1 MRKWFLPLILDV
13 PDEVEG
19 MSHESGL
26 SNDGIEDLL
35 SLCGINSLLPWWL
48 CPDSLITPR
57 CFMKLEWFTIES
69 GRDVCLCNFLNTLGS
84 SGSDCSTH
92 SAEVERSNG
101 GLEFYKLSCK
111 IFI

>member
-1 MRKWFLPLILDV
+1 
-13 PDEVEG
+13 

-57 CFMKLEWFTIES
+57 CFMELEWFTIES